1 MTARPFVRFLT
12 GLAAACFAL
21 PASAQFADL
30 DLPESMLRPTRTPS
44 ANSIAFCVNASSV
57 MAGFDRALAAE
68 LAAALLVDHEIVE
81 VEHGTTPSEP
91 YDFRLPLYE
100 SEIYLYLA
108 HRCDAFLGF
117 TQQAEYPP
125 WLGATPSYLSTPT
138 ALVVRTGEYPDL
150 GAIPPGGTIGAR
162 LLSLSDG
169 YLMSYIG
176 TVPEAARWSRNLYR
190 NHALLM
196 ERVID
201 GTVDG
206 SLIWEPAARLY
217 LADHPEAAAGLDL
230 VATSPLA
237 IPPTEFVIAVRRAN
251 DFITLSLT
259 QAIAELEAEH
269 AIERLA
275 IEFGLIAAA
284 PAE

>member
-1 MTARPFVRFLT
+1 MISRLLVAFLA
-12 GLAAACFAL
+12 GLGAICVVL

-30 DLPESMLRPTRTPS
+30 DLPESMLRPTRTPP
-44 ANSIAFCVNASSV
+44 ANSIAFCVNAASV
-57 MAGFDRALAAE
+57 MADFDRALAAE
-68 LAAALLVDHEIVE
+68 LAGALLVEHEIVE
-81 VEHGTTPSEP
+81 VEPGTTPSEP

-125 WLGATPSYLSTPT
+125 WLGATPAYLATPT
-138 ALVVRTGEYPDL
+138 VLVVRKGEYRDL
-150 GAIPPGGTIGAR
+150 GAVPPGGRIGTR

-169 YLMSYIG
+169 YLMSYVG

-190 NHALLM
+190 NHPLLI
-196 ERVID
+196 ERVLD
-201 GTVDG
+201 GTVEA

-217 LADHPEAAAGLDL
+217 LADHPEAAARLEL
-230 VATSPLA
+230 VGTAPLA

-259 QAIAELEAEH
+259 QAIAELETEH
-269 AIERLA
+269 TIERLA
-275 IEFGLIAAA
+275 LEFGLVAAD
-284 PAE
+284 P